1 MRKLKI
7 CSLFVFV
14 AFFVTMQL
22 AMAGKPNI
30 TGGPIKKGDEMN
42 EAGADA
48 ARLDSRRPDAP
59 WITEWLVPD
68 GGFMN
73 NGGFAVSAPNDLIDE
88 ATKGKL
94 DQPTLSTYE
103 GLLKAKE
110 IGIDFPKKNH
120 MKGAK
125 GEFLVVSFEPGEAG
139 GRNMSSRYGLPCQN
153 NFDTYQIIVIDAP
166 GDMKAV
172 MSPSQDDHAQIWIN
186 GEKWFNDSVW
196 TGHPVD
202 VDFDVEIELKAGGN
216 VLLYRCGESGGH
228 DYANLH
234 LDDNTMGKVKIYP
247 DKAKKASAFF
257 NEIAPSFGVAPKGK
271 LPSVWGDVKSI
282 NQ

>member
-1 MRKLKI
+1 MRAFK
-7 CSLFVFV
+7 VFV
-14 AFFVTMQL
+14 LSMVVVFFVTMQL
-22 AMAGKPNI
+22 AMAGKPNV
-30 TGGPIKKGDEMN
+30 TGGPIKKGQEM
-42 EAGADA
+42 AQPDA
-48 ARLDSRRPDAP
+48 ARLNRMSPDAP
-59 WITEWLVPD
+59 WITKWLVPD

-94 DQPTLSTYE
+94 DQPELSTYE
-103 GLLKAKE
+103 GLLKAQS

-120 MKGAK
+120 MKGAEGK
-125 GEFLVVSFEPGEAG
+125 FLVVSFEPGEAG

-153 NFDTYQIIVIDAP
+153 NFDTYQIIVINAP

-196 TGHPVD
+196 TGNPVD
-202 VDFDVEIELKAGGN
+202 VDFDIEIELKAGGN

-234 LDDNTMGKVKIYP
+234 LDDSTMGKVDIYP
-247 DKAKKASAFF
+247 DKAKNAKSFF
-257 NEIAPSFGVAPKGK
+257 NEIAPAFGVAPKGK

-282 NQ
+282 NNQ

>member
-22 AMAGKPNI
+22 AVAGKPNI
-30 TGGPIKKGDEMN
+30 TGGPIKKGDEMKD
-42 EAGADA
+42 ADA
-48 ARLDSRRPDAP
+48 GRLNQMRPDAP
-59 WITEWLVPD
+59 WIQKWLVPD

-73 NGGFAVSAPNDLIDE
+73 NGGFAVSAPNDLIDD

-103 GLLKAKE
+103 GLLEAQR
-110 IGIDFPKKNH
+110 IGIDFPKRNH
-120 MKGAK
+120 LEGASGK
-125 GEFLVVSFEPGEAG
+125 FLVVSFEPGEAG

-153 NFDTYQIIVIDAP
+153 NFDTYQIIVIKAP
-166 GDMKAV
+166 RDMKAV

-257 NEIAPSFGVAPKGK
+257 NEIAPAFGVAPKGK

>member
-139 GRNMSSRYGLPCQN
+139 GRNMSSRYGLPDN
-153 NFDTYQIIVIDAP
+153 DNFDTYQIIVIDAP
-166 GDMKAV
+166 GDMKAI

-234 LDDNTMGKVKIYP
+234 LDDKTMGKVKIYP
-247 DKAKKASAFF
+247 DKAKKANAFF
-257 NEIAPSFGVAPKGK
+257 NEIAPAFGVAPKGK

>member
-14 AFFVTMQL
+14 VFFVTMQL

-59 WITEWLVPD
+59 WITEWLIPD
-68 GGFMN
+68 GGFMA
-73 NGGFAVSAPNDLIDE
+73 NGGFAVSAPNDLIDK

-94 DQPTLSTYE
+94 DQPKLSTYE
-103 GLLKAKE
+103 GLLEAQR

-120 MKGAK
+120 MEGAK
-125 GEFLVVSFEPGEAG
+125 GKFLVVSFEPGEAG
-139 GRNMSSRYGLPCQN
+139 GRNMSSRYGMPCQN
-153 NFDTYQIIVIDAP
+153 NFDTYQIIVINAP
-166 GDMKAV
+166 SKMKAV
-172 MSPSQDDHAQIWIN
+172 MSPAQDDHAQIWIN
-186 GEKWFNDSVW
+186 GAKWLNDSVW
-196 TGHPVD
+196 TGHPTD
-202 VDFDVEIELKAGGN
+202 VDFDVEVTLEKGAN
-216 VLLYRCGESGGH
+216 VLSYRCGESGGH

-234 LDDNTMGKVKIYP
+234 LDDATMSKVKIYP
-247 DKAKKASAFF
+247 KAGQSKAAFLEQIG
-257 NEIAPSFGVAPKGK
+257 NLGTAVSPRDRVS
-271 LPSVWGDVKSI
+271 SVWGDIKSDR
-282 NQ
+282 

>member
-48 ARLDSRRPDAP
+48 PRLDSRRPDAP

-139 GRNMSSRYGLPCQN
+139 GRNMSSRYGLPDN
-153 NFDTYQIIVIDAP
+153 DNFDTYQIIVIDAP
-166 GDMKAV
+166 GDMKAI

-234 LDDNTMGKVKIYP
+234 LDDKTMGKVKIYP
-247 DKAKKASAFF
+247 DKAKKANAFF
-257 NEIAPSFGVAPKGK
+257 NEIAPAFGVAPKGK

>member
-1 MRKLKI
+1 MKLDPACVEYDWDCKLSFSISCVFLKGRDLYMRKLKI

-30 TGGPIKKGDEMN
+30 TGGPIKKGKEMN

-59 WITEWLVPD
+59 WITEWLIPD
-68 GGFMN
+68 GGFMA
-73 NGGFAVSAPNDLIDE
+73 NGGFAVSAPNDLIDK

-94 DQPTLSTYE
+94 DQPKLSTYE
-103 GLLKAKE
+103 GLLEAQM

-120 MKGAK
+120 MKGAVGK
-125 GEFLVVSFEPGEAG
+125 FLVVSFEPGELG

-202 VDFDVEIELKAGGN
+202 VDFDV
-216 VLLYRCGESGGH
+216 
-228 DYANLH
+228 
-234 LDDNTMGKVKIYP
+234 
-247 DKAKKASAFF
+247 
-257 NEIAPSFGVAPKGK
+257 
-271 LPSVWGDVKSI
+271 
-282 NQ
+282 